1 MGGFGN
7 REKVDNQE
15 FLFFFFLV
23 KREFQ
28 HIAFALDDNSS
39 LTDQDTNQ
47 SLV

>member
-15 FLFFFFLV
+15 FYFFFFV

-28 HIAFALDDNSS
+28 LIAFVLDDNSS
-39 LTDQDTNQ
+39 STNQDTNQ
-47 SLV
+47 FLV